1 MRSIARLVVCLCV
14 IFGSLHGYEPLKL
27 ETPEQFKVIKAK
39 AEKGDR
45 AAMFDLFRVYY
56 NDLRGNWRAI
66 YSDSVIEVVRADGD
80 AESLGFFWLQKSAD
94 RGHPE
99 AMCELAN
106 YWRHKSEAPDR
117 HGRYIHWMTKS
128 AEAGFGRAMM
138 YLAEEYAEQDISQA
152 LTWYWKA
159 AMAGRPA
166 AFAPLARA
174 YLQGSGVPYDPG
186 KAVEYFTQ
194 GSTLK
199 SEWRPQAGDRYDAAE
214 CMFEL
219 GGLFLEGKHVAKDE
233 AAAAKW
239 FQKAGDAGYYM
250 ISPRAKVKLAELH
263 IRGAGVPRDLA
274 KARQL
279 IQTSDALDYEKETA
293 LAELVAAEKA
303 EAETTAQRVRMEREA
318 TRAAQLAADQA
329 RAREQAEANVA
340 RLARTSWTN
349 RLLAPPPQLAGMEA
363 VDVYYM
369 LDEKVA
375 PPPSPGAAVD
385 HNKFMPGTE
394 SFSSM
399 RMWLVTNQREFDEAQ
414 RARAA
419 RYGRPFPKWIRG
431 SDETGGRVMLG
442 WTAWV
447 CLNDWWPE
455 GYGYPNEGVGWCYGA
470 ATLDEALAIAYAR
483 ALRALRKVYQGPIR
497 CIQVEA
503 GISAKPKWDLY
514 RANKTFSDVCNLT
527 YFFVLSTPS
536 RENVAR
542 KYGFTMDAPEDPKDF
557 PHFARVTMRQKAYPE
572 LITRPG
578 FSKGYPRS
586 YGSYGLMNAPVP
598 INPRPYGAEGVRI
611 DPSVPVKEYMS
622 DEPPAFTILSF
633 GK

>member
-56 NDLRGNWRAI
+56 NDLHGNWRAI
-66 YSDSVIEVVRADGD
+66 YSDSVIEIVRADGD

-117 HGRYIHWMTKS
+117 NARYIHWMTKS

-174 YLQGSGVPYDPG
+174 YLQGSGGPYDPG

-199 SEWRPQAGDRYDAAE
+199 SEWRPQAGDRYDAAV

-219 GGLFLEGKHVAKDE
+219 GELFLEGKHVAKDE

-250 ISPRAKVKLAELH
+250 ISPRAKLQLAELH
-263 IRGAGVPRDLA
+263 IRGAGVPRDLNR
-274 KARQL
+274 ARQL
-279 IQTSDALDYEKETA
+279 IETSEALDYEKESVLAA
-293 LAELVAAEKA
+293 LTEAQKGEAERQRLAREAAEKS
-303 EAETTAQRVRMEREA
+303 
-318 TRAAQLAADQA
+318 RA
-329 RAREQAEANVA
+329 QAEARANIE
-340 RLARTSWTN
+340 RLGRTSWNN
-349 RLLAPPPQLAGMEA
+349 RLLSPPPQLAGMEA
-363 VDVYYM
+363 VDVYFM
-369 LDEKVA
+369 MEEKVA
-375 PPPSPGAAVD
+375 PPSSPNAAVD
-385 HNKFMPGTE
+385 HNKFIPGTE

-399 RMWLVTNQREFDEAQ
+399 RMWLVANQRAFDEAQ

-419 RYGRPFPKWIRG
+419 RGGRPYPRWIRG
-431 SDETGGRVMLG
+431 SDQTGGRVMLG

-455 GYGYPNEGVGWCYGA
+455 GYGYPNEGAGWCYGA

-483 ALRALRKVYQGPIR
+483 ALRALRTVYQGPIR

-503 GISAKPKWDLY
+503 GISAKPKWELY
-514 RANKTFSDVCNLT
+514 QQNKTFSDVCKLS
-527 YFFVLSTPS
+527 YSFVLETPS
-536 RENVAR
+536 KERDAR
-542 KYGFTMDAPEDPKDF
+542 KFGFTMSPPENPEEF
-557 PHFARVTMRQKAYPE
+557 PHFARVTMRQRLYRQVIVE
-572 LITRPG
+572 PG
-578 FSKGYPRS
+578 MARGDPRY
-586 YGSYGLMNAPVP
+586 YGSYGLMNAPIP
-598 INPRPYGAEGVRI
+598 INPRIART
-611 DPSVPVKEYMS
+611 KEEVVAAGFPEYFFKERYYS
-622 DEPPAFTILSF
+622 DEPPAFTVMPF